1 MITLAYDNA
10 WSSIFRNP
18 APLFFFATFWPCR
31 FCVSKILISFVR
43 ILVCFFILTT
53 QEVFHL
59 SQE

>member
-1 MITLAYDNA
+1 MITLGLLYLE
-10 WSSIFRNP
+10 IP
-18 APLFFFATFWPCR
+18 PLIFFATFWPCR